1 MRNHKTWGYAI
12 PEDHESIVVPMR
24 LPSKLVAIVKRM
36 NTTERGHAMMRGLS
50 TEFPWT
56 ELQRLQN
63 FETAVKT
70 AQGKTGGV

>member
-1 MRNHKTWGYAI
+1 
-12 PEDHESIVVPMR
+12 
-24 LPSKLVAIVKRM
+24 
-36 NTTERGHAMMRGLS
+36 MMRGLS